1 MRLASIA
8 ATTALLALTVM
19 ASGMGAALAQG
30 TDGPA
35 PGMAMHGKVK
45 YPADFKYFDYV
56 NPEAPKGGVVVRDAT
71 GTFDSLH
78 PFIIRGNSAV
88 GLGFIYDTLT
98 VSSLDEPFTQYCL
111 LCSTMEVPEDRSWV
125 EFTMRDDARW
135 HDGVPITV
143 DDVIF
148 SFNVLLEKGAPFY
161 RFFYGDVAAVSQT
174 GPNKVRF
181 DFGDA
186 TNPELPLI
194 MGQLTVLP
202 KHYWEGR
209 DFAATTLEP
218 PLGSGP
224 YRISKVAPGRSITY
238 ERVKDYWGV
247 DQPTRVGQ
255 NNFDTMRF
263 DYFRDRT
270 IAREAFKGG
279 ATDIWVENSS
289 SQWATA
295 FDVPAVRDGL
305 ILKTV
310 FANQR
315 VAGMQGY
322 VFNLRRPQFA
332 DRRTREA
339 IGLAFD
345 FDWLNKNISYG
356 LLTRTDSYFD
366 NSELGSRG
374 LLADAGEEERAIL
387 ERFRGRI
394 PEEVFTKEFKTPV
407 TDGSGVRGIRGN
419 LRQAKAILED
429 AGWVVEDGVLVDGES
444 GEPLTFEV
452 LLRSS
457 LAERAALAFARNLKR
472 LGIEMSVRTVDSSQ
486 YQSRVE
492 GFDFDMVIRGY
503 GQAFSPGNEQ
513 RGYWGSAAA
522 DEPGSG
528 NLMGIKDPV
537 IDELVELIITAPD
550 RQSLVQRT
558 RALDRVL
565 LWGFYLVPQFHV
577 GEDRYA
583 HWDKFSWPETLSI
596 RGTST
601 SLWWVDGEKEAALA
615 ARLAAR

>member
-1 MRLASIA
+1 MGLARIA
-8 ATTALLALTVM
+8 ATTAILALSS
-19 ASGMGAALAQG
+19 AAPALAAG
-30 TDGPA
+30 TGGPA
-35 PGMAMHGKVK
+35 HGIAMHGDVK
-45 YPADFKYFDYV
+45 YAADFAQFDYV
-56 NPEAPKGGVVVRDAT
+56 NGNAPKSGNVIRDAT

-88 GLGFIYDTLT
+88 GLGLIYDTLT
-98 VSSLDEPFTQYCL
+98 VSSLDEAFSQYCL
-111 LCSTMEVPEDRSWV
+111 LCSTLEVPEDRSWI
-125 EFTMRDDARW
+125 EFTLRDDARW

-148 SFNVLLEKGAPFY
+148 SYNILLEQGAPFY
-161 RFFYGDVAAVSQT
+161 RFYYSDVASVSQT

-181 DFGDA
+181 DFGEA
-186 TNPELPLI
+186 ENPELPLI

-202 KHYWEGR
+202 KHYWDGR

-224 YRISKVAPGRSITY
+224 YRIGKVAPGRSITY
-238 ERVKDYWGV
+238 ELVDDYWGA
-247 DQPTRVGQ
+247 DHPANVGQ
-255 NNFDTMRF
+255 NNFGSQRF

-279 ATDIWVENSS
+279 ATDIWIENSS

-295 FDVPAVRDGL
+295 FDVPAVEEGL
-305 ILKTV
+305 ILKTI
-310 FANQR
+310 FPHER

-387 ERFRGRI
+387 EGFRGQI
-394 PEEVFTKEFKTPV
+394 PEEVFTQEFKTPV

-419 LRQAKAILED
+419 LRKARAILEES
-429 AGWVVEDGVLVDGES
+429 GWVVDDGVLVDRES
-444 GEPLTFEV
+444 GEPLTFEI
-452 LLRSS
+452 LLVSPRS
-457 LAERAALAFARNLKR
+457 ERTALAFSRNLER
-472 LGIEMSVRTVDSSQ
+472 LGIEARVRIVDSSQ

-492 GFDFDMVIRGY
+492 SFDYDMMIGVY
-503 GQAFSPGNEQ
+503 GQSFSPGNEQ
-513 RGYWGSAAA
+513 RGYWGSEAA
-522 DEPGSG
+522 DHTGSR
-528 NLMGIKDPV
+528 NRMGLKDPV

-550 RQSLVQRT
+550 RKSLVQRT

-565 LWGFYLVPQFHV
+565 LWGHYLVPQFHV

-601 SLWWVDGEKEAALA
+601 ALWWIDTEKESALA
-615 ARLAAR
+615 ARRASR